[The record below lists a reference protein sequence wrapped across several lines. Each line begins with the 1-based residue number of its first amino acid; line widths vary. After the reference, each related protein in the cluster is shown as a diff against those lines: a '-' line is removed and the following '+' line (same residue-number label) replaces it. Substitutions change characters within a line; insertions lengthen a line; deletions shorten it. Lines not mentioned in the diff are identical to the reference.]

1 MLELMQGKGFRLREW
16 ERPGK
21 RRDREGQKHSLCPA
35 VARVGMALDGLQGH
49 RG

>member
-35 VARVGMALDGLQGH
+35 VARVGMVLDGLQGH